1 MKKILLF
8 GLLLLCITGC
18 SLSFKSS
25 EDKENNESSLSEEE
39 RITKKVNETFEKMT
53 IDEKI
58 GQMLMISYRY
68 PNFDQTIQ
76 NNLEAVKPGG
86 FILFKEN
93 VTTFE
98 KTKAFVDQVKK
109 TADIP
114 MLIGIDQEGGKVQRI
129 KNLEDANVLE
139 IPPMYEVGK
148 TNDEELSYQ
157 VGKVVAEELTPF
169 GINLD
174 FAPSVDIFSNPE
186 NTVIGNRA
194 FGSDAATVV
203 KMALPFARGL
213 KENHVIPVVKH
224 FPGHGDTMTD
234 SHYDLPVVTK
244 TKEELWQ
251 QEILPFQAAID
262 DGIEMVMVAHIALP
276 NVTGNM
282 IPASLSKE
290 IVTDFLRK
298 ELNYQNI
305 VITDAIDMKALSER
319 YSLKEICTMAINAG
333 VDIIL
338 MPPESKDALKVIKE
352 ALSEGTI
359 QEEQINTSVKRILT
373 LKYKNKLD
381 QKQVFSKEN
390 IGTEEHQEI
399 INKLK

>member
-1 MKKILLF
+1 M
-8 GLLLLCITGC
+8 
-18 SLSFKSS
+18 
-25 EDKENNESSLSEEE
+25 
-39 RITKKVNETFEKMT
+39 
-53 IDEKI
+53 
-58 GQMLMISYRY
+58 
-68 PNFDQTIQ
+68 
-76 NNLEAVKPGG
+76 
-86 FILFKEN
+86 
-93 VTTFE
+93 
-98 KTKAFVDQVKK
+98 
-109 TADIP
+109 
-114 MLIGIDQEGGKVQRI
+114 
-129 KNLEDANVLE
+129 
-139 IPPMYEVGK
+139 
-148 TNDEELSYQ
+148 
-157 VGKVVAEELTPF
+157 
-169 GINLD
+169 
-174 FAPSVDIFSNPE
+174 
-186 NTVIGNRA
+186 
-194 FGSDAATVV
+194 
-203 KMALPFARGL
+203 
-213 KENHVIPVVKH
+213 
-224 FPGHGDTMTD
+224 
-234 SHYDLPVVTK
+234 
-244 TKEELWQ
+244 KEELWQ

-381 QKQVFSKEN
+381 QEQVFSKEN

>member
-1 MKKILLF
+1 MKKILLL

-18 SLSFKSS
+18 SFSS
-25 EDKENNESSLSEEE
+25 KPVETPENNENELSEEE
-39 RITKKVNETFEKMT
+39 QIIKKVNETFEKMT

-98 KTKAFVDQVKK
+98 KTKEFVDQVKE

-174 FAPSVDIFSNPE
+174 FAPSVDIFSNPQ

-194 FGSDAATVV
+194 FGSDATTVI
-203 KMALPFARGL
+203 KMALPFAHGL

-224 FPGHGDTMTD
+224 FPGHGDTTTD
-234 SHYDLPVVTK
+234 SHYDLPIVTK

-251 QEILPFQAAID
+251 QEILPFQAAIA

-290 IVTDFLRK
+290 VVTDLLRN
-298 ELNYQNI
+298 ELNYQNV
-305 VITDAIDMKALSER
+305 VITDAVDMKALSER

-338 MPPESKDALKVIKE
+338 MPPESRDALKVIKE

-359 QEEQINTSVKRILT
+359 QEEQINTAVKRILT
-373 LKYKNKLD
+373 LKYRNKLD
-381 QKQVFSKEN
+381 QEQVFSKEN

-399 INKLK
+399 INKIK

>member
-68 PNFDQTIQ
+68 QNFDQTIQ

-251 QEILPFQAAID
+251 QEILPFQAVID

-290 IVTDFLRK
+290 IVTDFLRN

-319 YSLKEICTMAINAG
+319 YTLKEICTMAINAG
-333 VDIIL
+333 VDII
-338 MPPESKDALKVIKE
+338 
-352 ALSEGTI
+352 
-359 QEEQINTSVKRILT
+359 
-373 LKYKNKLD
+373 
-381 QKQVFSKEN
+381 
-390 IGTEEHQEI
+390 H
-399 INKLK
+399 